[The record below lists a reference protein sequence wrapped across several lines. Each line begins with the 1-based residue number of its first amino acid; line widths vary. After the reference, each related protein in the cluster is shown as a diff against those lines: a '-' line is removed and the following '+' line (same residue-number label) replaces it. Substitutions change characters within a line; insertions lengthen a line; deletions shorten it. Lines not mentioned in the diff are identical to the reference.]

1 MMLTIDQHKS
11 TGGGLIIAFL
21 MISLWVMS
29 FAGLL
34 MLNVPETAF
43 AWIALGVLLRTFLST
58 GLFITAHDAMH
69 GSVFPGNPK
78 VNHGIGAIAL
88 MLYALLPYKMLLKKH
103 HLHHR
108 FPTGDRDPDFC
119 EGQNQN
125 FFAWYFHFMRGYW
138 SWARFFGLLA
148 IGGVLYGVLQVSPIN
163 LLLFWFL
170 PLGFSSFQLFFFG
183 TFLPHREPA
192 GGYEA
197 PYYSQSFPLPVIL
210 SFLTCYHFGYHQ
222 EHHQYPQVPWWQLPK
237 VYRQAAQQT
246 VQQTATAE

>member
-1 MMLTIDQHKS
+1 MTLTTNQHRNIGW
-11 TGGGLIIAFL
+11 GGVIAFL
-21 MISLWVMS
+21 VISLWLS
-29 FAGLL
+29 SIAELL
-34 MLNVPETAF
+34 TLNVQSTSLT
-43 AWIALGVLLRTFLST
+43 WIVVGILLRTFLST

-69 GSVFPGNPK
+69 GSVLPGNPK
-78 VNHGIGAIAL
+78 LNHGIGAIAL
-88 MLYALLPYKMLLKKH
+88 RLYALLPYKLLLKKH

-108 FPTGDRDPDFC
+108 FPTKDRDPDFYD
-119 EGQNQN
+119 GQNQN
-125 FFAWYFHFMRGYW
+125 FFAWYFHFMKSYW

-148 IGGVLYGVLQVSPIN
+148 IGAALYGVLHISPLN

-210 SFLTCYHFGYHQ
+210 SFFTCYHFGYHQ

-237 VYRQAAQQT
+237 IYQQKD
-246 VQQTATAE
+246 QQTATAE